1 MYKKYNRFKKE
12 KREKKKGRRK
22 KKGKKRETST
32 ELQKP
37 NVKPEVYNNNRM
49 CE

>member
-12 KREKKKGRRK
+12 KREKKMEEERK
-22 KKGKKRETST
+22 KEKETST

>member
-12 KREKKKGRRK
+12 KREKKMEEERK
-22 KKGKKRETST
+22 KEKETST

-37 NVKPEVYNNNRM
+37 NVKPEGYNNNRM